1 MYFQLVLFLELQ
13 STEDAGDLP
22 LWPPLAVLL
31 DVDPP
36 LLLVA
41 ALLATVQTHRGGDD
55 LVELGGN
62 KQAQKLVRPTAHGLV
77 RASCSSNLKFWP
89 VLGSL
94 E

>member
-13 STEDAGDLP
+13 STEDAGELP

-41 ALLATVQTHRGGDD
+41 ALLATVQTVPHRGGDD

-62 KQAQKLVRPTAHGLV
+62 KQAQKLAQKLETHGT
-77 RASCSSNLKFWP
+77 WP
-89 VLGSL
+89 S
-94 E
+94 

>member
-22 LWPPLAVLL
+22 LWPPLVVLL

-41 ALLATVQTHRGGDD
+41 ALLVTVQTVPHQGGDD
-55 LVELGGN
+55 LVELGG
-62 KQAQKLVRPTAHGLV
+62 
-77 RASCSSNLKFWP
+77 
-89 VLGSL
+89 
-94 E
+94 